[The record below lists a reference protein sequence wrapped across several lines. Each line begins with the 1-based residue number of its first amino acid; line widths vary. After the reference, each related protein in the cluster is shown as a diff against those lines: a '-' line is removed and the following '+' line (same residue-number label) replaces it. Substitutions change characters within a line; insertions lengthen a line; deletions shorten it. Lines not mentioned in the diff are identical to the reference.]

1 MSLITKSGMP
11 MCSALRDS
19 TLPQHLCRHISSRNP
34 SLIIRTCR
42 VAVLGDDVL
51 LLLLGSSSLVE
62 TYSRKVAGR
71 FTTHALRQLL
81 VDMLRT
87 ATSNRT
93 SGEE

>member
-11 MCSALRDS
+11 MCSAPRDS

-42 VAVLGDDVL
+42 VAVLGDDV